1 MCDLFEIINLLKTD
15 YKEILLSIID
25 KKINDKCVQEVKTY
39 EPHLQIFPPRQL
51 IFKCFDFFNVNET
64 KVVILGQDPYI
75 NPGEAMGLCFS
86 VPNNIKKVPP
96 SLINIKKELKN
107 EFGKEFI
114 GNDLTKWAQE
124 GVLLL
129 NSALT
134 VLQGKSNFY
143 EDDWEEYTDKIIKQI
158 SLNTNNVV
166 FILWVMK
173 LRNAI
178 SKKKLIDDKRHLI
191 LESAHPSPLSA
202 FRGFFS
208 NNHFKLANEY
218 LENNSK
224 KGINWI

>member
-25 KKINDKCVQEVKTY
+25 EEINDKYVQEVKTY
-39 EPHLQIFPPRQL
+39 EPHLQIFPPREL